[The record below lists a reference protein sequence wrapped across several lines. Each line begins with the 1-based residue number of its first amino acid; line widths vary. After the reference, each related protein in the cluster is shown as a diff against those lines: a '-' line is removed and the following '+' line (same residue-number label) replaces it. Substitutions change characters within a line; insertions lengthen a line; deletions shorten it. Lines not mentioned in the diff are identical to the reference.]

1 MATGHSVI
9 LQPRHPLAFTL
20 RLTPEL
26 QAALLEAHKNGT
38 SLKFRAEEDRKGAV
52 KVGVRGT
59 IGWKIAC
66 GAAGGADAA
75 TVLPCRAS

>member
-26 QAALLEAHKNGT
+26 QAALLETHKNGT

-52 KVGVRGT
+52 KVGVRGRL
-59 IGWKIAC
+59 GWQIAC
-66 GAAGGADAA
+66 VAADGADAA
-75 TVLPCRAS
+75 TLPPCRGS